1 MKSPK
6 KRANRKLRQF
16 ECPLSGFQKI
26 ISGKYKIRILWDL
39 QQPRRYGEIRHGL
52 LTGNSGS
59 KEITPRVLSRELKE
73 LTALGL
79 IERKDF
85 RTVPPKVEYSL
96 SPEGHTMI
104 PVISVIAKWGVQH
117 LVTDKALRKLG
128 IVRE

>member
-1 MKSPK
+1 MNPAK
-6 KRANRKLRQF
+6 KRETRNLRKF
-16 ECPLSGFQKI
+16 ECPLSGFQEI
-26 ISGKYKIRILWDL
+26 ISGKYQIRILWDL

-79 IERKDF
+79 IDRKDY
-85 RTVPPKVEYSL
+85 RMVPPKVEYSL
-96 SPEGHTMI
+96 SPEGQSLI
-104 PVISVIAKWGVQH
+104 PVISVIANWGVQH

-128 IVRE
+128 IVPE

>member
-1 MKSPK
+1 MKSAK
-6 KRANRKLRQF
+6 KRETRNLRKF
-16 ECPLSGFQKI
+16 ECPLSGFQEI

-79 IERKDF
+79 LDRKDF
-85 RTVPPKVEYSL
+85 RIVPPKVEYSL
-96 SPEGHTMI
+96 TAEAQSLI
-104 PVISVIAKWGVQH
+104 PVISVMTKWGVQH
-117 LVTDKALRKLG
+117 LVTDSALRKLG
-128 IVRE
+128 IERE